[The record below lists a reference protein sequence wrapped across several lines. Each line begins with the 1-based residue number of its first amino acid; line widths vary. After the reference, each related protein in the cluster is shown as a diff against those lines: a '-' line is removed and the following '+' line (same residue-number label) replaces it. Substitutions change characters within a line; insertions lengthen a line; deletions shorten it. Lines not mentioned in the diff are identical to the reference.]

1 MKRILLFFCL
11 FPLLCWGQRIPR
23 NAAGA
28 DPALQLQKFNQFYR
42 YLNGAY
48 VDTINNAKL
57 IEEAIEKILSELDP
71 HSAYISAE
79 DMVPVEESFQ
89 GSFSGIGIEFNVLND
104 TLLVVNTIAGG
115 PSEKVGLLPND
126 RIVAVDGESV
136 VGIKQARVPKVLRG
150 PKGSVV
156 EIEVLRKGEPEPLHF
171 RITRDDIP
179 INTVD
184 AAYKID
190 DKTGYIK
197 VNRFAATTMKEVE
210 EAYGQM
216 GKIDALILD
225 LRGNGGGFLD
235 QAVKLGNFFLPEG
248 ATIVS
253 TEGRLVPPERFT
265 ARTDGVYLKGKVIVL
280 IDESS
285 ASASE
290 IVAGAI
296 QDWDRGL
303 IIGRRSFGKGL
314 VQRQFPLIDGS
325 AVRITVARYHTP
337 TGRVI
342 QRPFEKGNQEA
353 YYEAFAKRFE
363 HGADS
368 LKAVDSLRFTT
379 LRSGRPVYGG
389 GGIYP
394 DIYVPLDTTNY
405 SAYWAKL
412 VRRGVISE
420 YVIQY
425 LDKHR
430 SELQRTY
437 PTFEKFQ
444 TSFAVTPDMIQQ
456 LVALGEKRE
465 VASDPEGLKTSGG
478 AIALQI
484 KALIAQKLWD
494 MNEYFRI
501 INSENDPELERA
513 LEVLENWNKTPE
525 TDGIGAI

>member
-1 MKRILLFFCL
+1 MKRILIILCILPLCCL
-11 FPLLCWGQRIPR
+11 AQRTPR
-23 NAAGA
+23 HAGT
-28 DPALQLQKFNQFYR
+28 DPTLQLQKFNQFYR

-48 VDTINNAKL
+48 VDTINNERL
-57 IEEAIEKILSELDP
+57 VEDAIKKILSELDP
-71 HSAYISAE
+71 HSAYVSAE

-89 GSFSGIGIEFNVLND
+89 GSFSGIGVEFNVLND
-104 TLLVVNTIAGG
+104 TLLVVNTVAGG
-115 PSEKVGLLPND
+115 PSEKVGVLPND

-136 VGIKQARVPKVLRG
+136 IGIKQARVPKVLRG

-156 EIEVLRKGEPEPLHF
+156 EIEVLRRGETTPISF

-210 EAYGQM
+210 EAFGKM
-216 GKIDALILD
+216 WKIDALILD

-253 TEGRLVPPERFT
+253 TEGRLVPPERFS
-265 ARTDGVYLKGKVIVL
+265 ARADGAYRKGKVVVL

-296 QDWDRGL
+296 QDWDRGVV
-303 IIGRRSFGKGL
+303 IGRRSFGKGL

-342 QRPFEKGNQEA
+342 QRPFEKGNQQA

-363 HGADS
+363 NGTDS
-368 LKAVDSLRFTT
+368 LKAVDSLRYTT

-394 DIYVPLDTTNY
+394 DIYVPLDTTGY
-405 SAYWAKL
+405 SQYWSKL

-420 YVIQY
+420 FVIQY

-430 SELQRTY
+430 AELQGVY

-444 TSFAVTPDMIQQ
+444 SSFTVTPEMLQQ
-456 LVALGEKRE
+456 LVALGEQRE
-465 VASDPEGLKTSGG
+465 VPPDPAGLKISER

-484 KALIAQKLWD
+484 KALIAQKMWN
-494 MNEYFRI
+494 MTEYFRI

-513 LEVLENWNKTPE
+513 LDVLRNWDKTPE
-525 TDGIGAI
+525 TDGIGDI

>member
-1 MKRILLFFCL
+1 MKRILIILCILPLCCL
-11 FPLLCWGQRIPR
+11 AQRTPR
-23 NAAGA
+23 HAGT
-28 DPALQLQKFNQFYR
+28 DLTLQLQKFNQFYR

-48 VDTINNAKL
+48 VDTINNERL
-57 IEEAIEKILSELDP
+57 IEDAIKKILSELDP
-71 HSAYISAE
+71 HSAYVSAE

-89 GSFSGIGIEFNVLND
+89 GSFSGIGVEFNVLND
-104 TLLVVNTIAGG
+104 TLLVVNTVAGG
-115 PSEKVGLLPND
+115 PSEKVGVLPND
-126 RIVAVDGESV
+126 RIVAVDGKSV
-136 VGIKQARVPKVLRG
+136 IGIKQARVPKVLRG
-150 PKGSVV
+150 PKGSAV
-156 EIEVLRKGEPEPLHF
+156 EIEVLRRGETTPISF

-210 EAYGQM
+210 EAFGKM
-216 GKIDALILD
+216 GEIDALILD

-253 TEGRLVPPERFT
+253 TEGRLVPPERFS
-265 ARTDGVYLKGKVIVL
+265 ARADGAYRKGKVVVL

-296 QDWDRGL
+296 QDWDRG
-303 IIGRRSFGKGL
+303 IVIGRRSFGKGL

-342 QRPFEKGNQEA
+342 QRPFEKGNQQA

-363 HGADS
+363 NGTDS
-368 LKAVDSLRFTT
+368 LKAVDSLRYTT

-394 DIYVPLDTTNY
+394 DIYVPLDTTGY
-405 SAYWAKL
+405 SQYWSKL

-420 YVIQY
+420 FVIQY

-430 SELQRTY
+430 AELQRAY

-444 TSFAVTPDMIQQ
+444 SSFTVTPEMLQQ
-456 LVALGEKRE
+456 LVALGEKRD
-465 VASDPEGLKTSGG
+465 VSPDPAGLKTSEQ

-484 KALIAQKLWD
+484 KALIAQKMWN
-494 MNEYFRI
+494 MTEYFKI

-513 LEVLENWNKTPE
+513 LDVLRNWDKTPE
-525 TDGIGAI
+525 TDGVGDI